1 FAALRLRHSPGRG
14 IISCGSIWRNQHVTL
29 HTFVSRGSQNHSL
42 TVASFT
48 DISFTVP
55 RATFV
60 LLSHPDAHRNV
71 DIFSIGQRRRLSL
84 AAVLAVPPDLLR
96 LDEPTNHLS
105 LVLAT
110 EIETSSQRYLSTV
123 VIVLGDR
130 WPRHRWRGRHH
141 AMIFDVEH

>member
-1 FAALRLRHSPGRG
+1 RLRHSPGRG
-14 IISCGSIWRNQHVTL
+14 IIFCGSIWRNQHVTL

-55 RATFV
+55 RATFG
-60 LLSHPDAHRNV
+60 LLSPPDEHRNV
-71 DIFSIGQRRRLSL
+71 EILSIGQQRRLAL

-110 EIETSSQRYLSTV
+110 EIETSSQRYLSTD
-123 VIVLGDR
+123 VLVSVNR
-130 WPRHRWRGRHH
+130 WPRNRWRGNNN
-141 AMIFDVEH
+141 